1 MEACPLAFWGRI
13 PGMSSAVWIRPV
25 LFLGLL
31 VAVVL
36 TVASLAQSPSP
47 RRPNVMLI
55 IADDMGYGD
64 IGAYGATD
72 TRTPH
77 LDRLAGEGVRLTD
90 FYANAPVCTPTRA
103 ALMTGRYQQRL
114 MLERPLASVGP
125 DLEAVLP
132 VTGRS
137 LPQLLKD
144 AGYRTALVG
153 KWHLG
158 YRPDA
163 GPRAHGFDYFWGFLS
178 GYLDWYTHVRGD
190 GQHDVW
196 ENETPV
202 QAEGYFHHETT
213 RRAQA
218 EIDRSVAEGRPFFLE
233 VAYGAPHWPFQ
244 SPSVPSVAER
254 RNNSMTPDPSDAN
267 AATRA
272 DYVAIMEDFDSE
284 IGKLLERVRHH
295 DIERDTLVI
304 FMSDNGGEWL
314 SRNSPLFHRKDTV
327 WEGGVRVPAI
337 LRWPARLPRG
347 MVSGQVGI
355 TMDISASV
363 VAAAGVNRPD
373 LAFEGQNLVDLLDTG
388 RVVERELMWRV
399 TRPNVQQRAVRA
411 GDFKYVEDGGLR
423 FLFNVR
429 TDPGEREDLTG
440 RYPER
445 VRALRER
452 VEAWEADVNG
462 EAARLPARRP

>member
-1 MEACPLAFWGRI
+1 MFLARWFR
-13 PGMSSAVWIRPV
+13 PGLTAALLLAVGLAMS
-25 LFLGLL
+25 
-31 VAVVL
+31 
-36 TVASLAQSPSP
+36 SLAQSPSA
-47 RRPNVMLI
+47 RRPNVLLI

-64 IGAYGATD
+64 IGVYGATD

-77 LDRLAGEGVRLTD
+77 LDRLAADGVRLTD

-114 MLERPLASVGP
+114 MLERPLASVGA

-137 LPQLLKD
+137 VPQLLRE
-144 AGYRTALVG
+144 AGYRTALIG

-158 YRPDA
+158 YRPEA

-196 ENETPV
+196 ENETPTQV
-202 QAEGYFHHETT
+202 DGYFHHETT

-218 EIDRSVAEGRPFFLE
+218 EIDRSVTEGRPFFLE

-244 SPSVPSVAER
+244 SPTVASVAER
-254 RNNSMTPDPSDAN
+254 RNNSMTPDPSDAE

-272 DYVAIMEDFDSE
+272 DYVAIMEDFDAE
-284 IGKLLERVRHH
+284 IGKLLERVHH
-295 DIERDTLVI
+295 HGIDRDTLVI

-327 WEGGVRVPAI
+327 WEGGIRVPAI

-347 MVSGQVGI
+347 TVSGQVGI
-355 TMDISASV
+355 TMDVSASV
-363 VAAAGVNRPD
+363 VAAAGVVRQD
-373 LAFEGQNLVDLLDTG
+373 LAFEGQDLVDLLATG

-399 TRPNVQQRAVRA
+399 NRPHVQQRAVRA

-429 TDPGEREDLTG
+429 TDPGEREDLTS
-440 RYPER
+440 RDPAR
-445 VRALRER
+445 VRALRAR
-452 VEAWEADVNG
+452 VAAWEADVDA
-462 EAARLPARRP
+462 EATQTAARD

>member
-1 MEACPLAFWGRI
+1 MPFWGRI
-13 PGMSSAVWIRPV
+13 PGMLRSVSLRS
-25 LFLGLL
+25 LL
-31 VAVVL
+31 VPGLVIAVVL
-36 TVASLAQSPSP
+36 AVVPLAQSPQAI
-47 RRPNVMLI
+47 RPNVLLI

-72 TRTPH
+72 TRTPN
-77 LDRLAGEGVRLTD
+77 LDRLASEGVRLTD

-114 MLERPLASVGP
+114 MLERPLASVGA

-137 LPQLLKD
+137 VPQLLKD
-144 AGYRTALVG
+144 AGYRTALIG

-158 YRPDA
+158 YKPES
-163 GPRAHGFDYFWGFLS
+163 GPRAHGFEYFWGFLS

-202 QAEGYFHHETT
+202 QAQGYFHHETT
-213 RRAQA
+213 RRAVA
-218 EIDRSVAEGRPFFLE
+218 EIDRSVLDGRPFFLE

-244 SPSVPSVAER
+244 LPTVPSVAER
-254 RNNSMTPDPSDAN
+254 RNNSMTPDPSDPN

-272 DYVAIMEDFDSE
+272 DYVAIMEDFDAE
-284 IGKLLERVRHH
+284 IGRLLARLSHH
-295 DIERDTLVI
+295 GVERDTLVI

-347 MVSGQVGI
+347 RVSGQVGI

-363 VAAAGVNRPD
+363 VAAAGATRPD
-373 LAFEGQNLVDLLDTG
+373 LGFEGLDLVNLLATG
-388 RVVERELMWRV
+388 RTQERELMWRV
-399 TRPNVQQRAVRA
+399 IRPGVQQRAVRA

-429 TDPGEREDLTG
+429 TDPAEREDLTG
-440 RYPER
+440 REPSR
-445 VRALRER
+445 VRTLRER
-452 VEAWEADVNG
+452 LAVWEAEVDG
-462 EAARLPARRP
+462 EARRRQP

>member
-1 MEACPLAFWGRI
+1 
-13 PGMSSAVWIRPV
+13 MSSAAWLRPV
-25 LFLGLL
+25 FAVGLVVGVVFA
-31 VAVVL
+31 VA
-36 TVASLAQSPSP
+36 TVAQPTSV
-47 RRPNVMLI
+47 RRPNVLLI

-72 TRTPH
+72 TRTPN
-77 LDRLAGEGVRLTD
+77 LDRLAAEGVRLTD

-114 MLERPLASVGP
+114 MLERPLASVGA
-125 DLEAVLP
+125 DLDAVLP

-137 LPQLLKD
+137 VPQLMKD
-144 AGYRTALVG
+144 AGYRTALIG

-158 YRPDA
+158 YQPA
-163 GPRAHGFDYFWGFLS
+163 SGPRAHGFDYFWGFLS

-202 QAEGYFHHETT
+202 HVDGYFHHETT

-218 EIDRSVAEGRPFFLE
+218 ELDRSVADGRPFFLE

-244 SPSVPSVAER
+244 SPRVPSVAER
-254 RNNSMTPDPSDAN
+254 RNSSMTPDPSDAN

-272 DYVAIMEDFDSE
+272 DYVAIMEDFDTE
-284 IGKLLERVRHH
+284 IGTLLERLRHH
-295 DIERDTLVI
+295 GIERDTLVV

-347 MVSGQVGI
+347 AVSGQVGI
-355 TMDISASV
+355 TMDISASL
-363 VAAAGVNRPD
+363 VAAAGVTRTD
-373 LAFEGQNLVDLLDTG
+373 LTFEGRDLVELLASG
-388 RVVERELMWRV
+388 RVVERELLWRV
-399 TRPNVQQRAVRA
+399 IRPNVQQRAIRA

-429 TDPGEREDLTG
+429 TDPGERDDLTG
-440 RYPER
+440 RDPAR

-452 VEAWEADVNG
+452 IAAWEADVDG
-462 EAARLPARRP
+462 EARRTQR

>member
-1 MEACPLAFWGRI
+1 MGTCPLAFWGRI
-13 PGMSSAVWIRPV
+13 PGMSTATLVRPFLSTTLLLAV
-25 LFLGLL
+25 GL
-31 VAVVL
+31 A
-36 TVASLAQSPSP
+36 VASLAQPSP
-47 RRPNVMLI
+47 VTRPNVLLI

-77 LDRLAGEGVRLTD
+77 LDRLAAEGVRLTD

-125 DLEAVLP
+125 DLDAVLP

-137 LPQLLKD
+137 LPQVMKD
-144 AGYRTALVG
+144 AGYRTALIG

-158 YRPDA
+158 YRPEA
-163 GPRAHGFDYFWGFLS
+163 GPRAHGFDHFWGFLS

-202 QAEGYFHHETT
+202 HVDGYFHHETT

-218 EIDRSVAEGRPFFLE
+218 ELDRSVAEGRPFFLE

-254 RNNSMTPDPSDAN
+254 RNNSMTPDPSDPA
-267 AATRA
+267 AATRRE
-272 DYVAIMEDFDSE
+272 YVAIMEDFDAE
-284 IGKLLERVRHH
+284 IGRLLERLRHH
-295 DIERDTLVI
+295 GIERDTLVI

-337 LRWPARLPRG
+337 FRWPARLPRG
-347 MVSGQVGI
+347 RVSGQVGI
-355 TMDISASV
+355 TMDVSASV
-363 VAAAGVNRPD
+363 VAAAGVVRSD
-373 LAFEGQNLVDLLDTG
+373 LGFEGLDLVDLLASG
-388 RVVERELMWRV
+388 RAVERELLWRV
-399 TRPNVQQRAVRA
+399 IRPNVQQRAVRA
-411 GDFKYVEDGGLR
+411 GDFKYVEDGGQR

-429 TDPGEREDLTG
+429 TDPGERADLTS
-440 RYPER
+440 RDPAR

-452 VEAWEADVNG
+452 IAAWEADVDG
-462 EAARLPARRP
+462 EARRGQR

>member
-1 MEACPLAFWGRI
+1 
-13 PGMSSAVWIRPV
+13 MSRSVSFRSVVVP
-25 LFLGLL
+25 GLL
-31 VAVVL
+31 IAVVL
-36 TVASLAQSPSP
+36 AVVPLAQSPQAI
-47 RRPNVMLI
+47 RPNVLLI

-72 TRTPH
+72 TRTPN
-77 LDRLAGEGVRLTD
+77 LDRLASEGVRLTD

-125 DLEAVLP
+125 DLEAMLP

-137 LPQLLKD
+137 VPQLLKD
-144 AGYRTALVG
+144 AGYRTALIG

-158 YRPDA
+158 YKPES
-163 GPRAHGFDYFWGFLS
+163 GPRAHGFEYFWGFLS

-202 QAEGYFHHETT
+202 QAQGYFHHETT
-213 RRAQA
+213 RRAVA
-218 EIDRSVAEGRPFFLE
+218 EIDRSVSDGRPFFLE

-244 SPSVPSVAER
+244 SPTVPSVAER
-254 RNNSMTPDPSDAN
+254 RNNSMTPDPSDPN

-272 DYVAIMEDFDSE
+272 DYVAIMEDFDAE
-284 IGKLLERVRHH
+284 IGRLLGRLNHH
-295 DIERDTLVI
+295 GLERDTLVI

-347 MVSGQVGI
+347 RVSGQVGI

-363 VAAAGVNRPD
+363 VAAAGAARRD
-373 LAFEGQNLVDLLDTG
+373 LGFEGLDLVTLLATG
-388 RVVERELMWRV
+388 RTQERELMWRV
-399 TRPNVQQRAVRA
+399 IRPNVQQRAVRS
-411 GDFKYVEDGGLR
+411 GDYKYVEDGGLR

-429 TDPGEREDLTG
+429 TDPGERDDLTS
-440 RYPER
+440 REPSR
-445 VRALRER
+445 VRSLRER
-452 VEAWEADVNG
+452 LAVWETDVDG
-462 EAARLPARRP
+462 DARRRQP